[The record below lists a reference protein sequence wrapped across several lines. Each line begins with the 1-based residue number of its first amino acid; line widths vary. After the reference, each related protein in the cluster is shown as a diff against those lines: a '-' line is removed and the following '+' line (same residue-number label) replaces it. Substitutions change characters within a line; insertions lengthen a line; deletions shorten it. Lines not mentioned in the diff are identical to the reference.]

1 MENVLKTARCITKG
15 KLWVVFGCGGDRDS
29 KKRPIMAK
37 IALELADN
45 IVVTSDN
52 PRSEDPELIIA
63 DIEKGLVG
71 ATADKEIHKVTDRRE
86 AINLALSKAE
96 PNDVILIAGKGHENY
111 QILKNETIHF
121 DDCEVVRDFW
131 ENKVQK

>member
-1 MENVLKTARCITKG
+1 
-15 KLWVVFGCGGDRDS
+15 
-29 KKRPIMAK
+29 MAK